1 MAETDNW
8 KDQLQPKIAD
18 EAEFIVNAFCDPDPK
33 YKRRRE
39 PPCRGKVIKVV
50 PDGHGGIVVAT
61 CAKSGSC
68 TPSPGRSSSPA
79 RSASPIAR

>member
-8 KDQLQPKIAD
+8 NDQLQPKIAD

-39 PPCRGKVIKVV
+39 L
-50 PDGHGGIVVAT
+50 
-61 CAKSGSC
+61 
-68 TPSPGRSSSPA
+68 PA
-79 RSASPIAR
+79 EER